1 MNASEKWMIFQFTPH
16 QTTTLPKW
24 IFFQKI
30 FFKSSF
36 LLNGYSAAFKNVPQ
50 TAATTFAFSFLFF
63 FFYAHTHTYP
73 SDTVGRGEDDA
84 VMDEHSAT
92 PEDIILEIRVVD
104 DEVGLP
110 GKLVHLRIP
119 ATHQLGQQGRRQAT
133 RLSEIV
139 KYIQYNV
146 KGSCTKPGLA

>member
-1 MNASEKWMIFQFTPH
+1 M
-16 QTTTLPKW
+16 
-24 IFFQKI
+24 
-30 FFKSSF
+30 
-36 LLNGYSAAFKNVPQ
+36 
-50 TAATTFAFSFLFF
+50 
-63 FFYAHTHTYP
+63 
-73 SDTVGRGEDDA
+73 GRGEDDA
-84 VMDEHSAT
+84 VMDEHSVT
-92 PEDIILEIRVVD
+92 PEDIILEVRVVD
-104 DEVGLP
+104 DEVGPP